1 MLESLVCAGAFDSM
15 KPAAQTL
22 HHWRACLFA
31 SVDRALE
38 GGSRTRRERDS
49 GQVAMFGFV
58 AGGAAEESN
67 APTHMFATAEAW
79 APKDLLTREK
89 AAVGFYVSGHPMQD
103 FAERIEQ
110 LGCASV
116 ADLSG
121 AAPDARLR
129 LAGVVSDFTVR
140 NTKKG
145 DRYAFFRLEDMT
157 GVSVKCV
164 LWPEA
169 LKTKGGDAADDRVV
183 LAVGRIDGSGEGS
196 VTLVCDEVM
205 LLEKARVPAHVPAA
219 GFRNGRNAGKA
230 LVIEMPASSADLATL
245 CDSVTQAL
253 VSNPGDCEVFIEM
266 NLPDG
271 LLVRARTNRLIKV
284 FPSQKLQDALAS
296 TGARIRWAD
305 AGSMN

>member
-1 MLESLVCAGAFDSM
+1 
-15 KPAAQTL
+15 
-22 HHWRACLFA
+22 
-31 SVDRALE
+31 
-38 GGSRTRRERDS
+38 
-49 GQVAMFGFV
+49 
-58 AGGAAEESN
+58 
-67 APTHMFATAEAW
+67 
-79 APKDLLTREK
+79 
-89 AAVGFYVSGHPMQD
+89 MQD

-145 DRYAFFRLEDMT
+145 DRYAFFRLEDMS

-169 LKTKGGDAADDRVV
+169 LKTKGGDAADDRIV
-183 LAVGRIDGSGEGS
+183 LAAGRLDGSSES
-196 VTLVCDEVM
+196 SQTLVCDEVI
-205 LLEKARVPAHVPAA
+205 LLEKARVPTHVPAA
-219 GFRNGRNAGKA
+219 GFRNGRTSGKA
-230 LVIEMPASSADLATL
+230 LVIEMPSGASDLATL
-245 CDSVTQAL
+245 CDTLTQAL

-266 NLPDG
+266 CLPDG

-284 FPSQKLQDALAS
+284 FPSQRLQDALTSA
-296 TGARIRWAD
+296 GARIRWAE
-305 AGSMN
+305 ASSLN